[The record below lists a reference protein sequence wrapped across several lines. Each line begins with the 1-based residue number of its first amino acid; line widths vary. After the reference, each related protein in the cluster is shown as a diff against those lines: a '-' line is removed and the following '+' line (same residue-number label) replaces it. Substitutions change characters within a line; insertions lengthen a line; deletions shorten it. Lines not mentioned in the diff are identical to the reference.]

1 MSRKMSIPPIIPSWT
16 GFNISIRNDIA
27 VVTTALG
34 YLDCIDA
41 SASEL
46 STINEVLQRC
56 LKIKDSLKLKSI
68 VCVFDEAIYAKAV
81 EIKWK
86 QPETYKSCIIM
97 LGIFHTLMMFLGIF
111 GKRFGDGGYRDL
123 LVQSEVIAEGSVDRV
138 LTGKMYNRSVRAV
151 KLTFEALNRILIDMF
166 EQDLDAK
173 PETTE
178 MLASVREEIS
188 TFTTDI
194 NNESF
199 ETLAVNQH
207 FQAYRSRF
215 DEFLENMK
223 TNNGDLAQYWMSFLE
238 MAQILLNVI
247 FATRSGNWVLL
258 LESLKDIVP
267 YTFAY
272 GNINYA
278 RYVIL
283 KYFH

>member
-1 MSRKMSIPPIIPSWT
+1 VEAA
-16 GFNISIRNDIA
+16 RNVQVMRHYA
-27 VVTTALG
+27 WNLPYVTTEENADL
-34 YLDCIDA
+34 IE
-41 SASEL
+41 EL
-46 STINEVLQRC
+46 ICS
-56 LKIKDSLKLKSI
+56 
-68 VCVFDEAIYAKAV
+68 
-81 EIKWK
+81 
-86 QPETYKSCIIM
+86 
-97 LGIFHTLMMFLGIF
+97 
-111 GKRFGDGGYRDL
+111 RFGDGGYRDL

-166 EQDLDAK
+166 EQELDAK
-173 PETTE
+173 LESTE

-199 ETLAVNQH
+199 ESLTVNQH
-207 FQAYRSRF
+207 FQTYRSKF

-223 TNNGDLAQYWMSFLE
+223 TNNGDLAHYWMSFLE

-272 GNINYA
+272 DNINYA

-283 KYFH
+283 KYCVILKYNVVLHECPICNISHRVKESDFSGL